1 MEVIDFE
8 TRDARQQAIPAHKIQ
23 HFGDNELHKLAEAR
37 GDSPVI
43 YVPENRRFRAINA
56 FAHPGQLMQIHVG
69 AKHAKVSGAAL
80 ERVLQ
85 ASGTAFDAEHPP
97 VLQQWVPADMVDNVK
112 PVEVDGTRP
121 QHLQRQL
128 IGINFKPAAHQA

>member
-1 MEVIDFE
+1 MKMHAASIIIILPCSASNPSCCPFAG
-8 TRDARQQAIPAHKIQ
+8 DARQQAIPAHKIQ

-43 YVPENRRFRAINA
+43 YVPENRRFRAIDA

-85 ASGTAFDAEHPP
+85 VRT
-97 VLQQWVPADMVDNVK
+97 WAD
-112 PVEVDGTRP
+112 PI
-121 QHLQRQL
+121 L
-128 IGINFKPAAHQA
+128 

>member
-1 MEVIDFE
+1 MLSAAAGACFVWD
-8 TRDARQQAIPAHKIQ
+8 TAHAVQ
-23 HFGDNELHKLAEAR
+23 WW
-37 GDSPVI
+37 S
-43 YVPENRRFRAINA
+43 
-56 FAHPGQLMQIHVG
+56 
-69 AKHAKVSGAAL
+69 
-80 ERVLQ
+80 Q

-97 VLQQWVPADMVDNVK
+97 VLQQWVPADMVDSVK